1 MEIVDIFQNDEL
13 ETLARK
19 CNTNF
24 RRLAWATRETVRK
37 QSAIDSK
44 AVNEALQDVN
54 EAMQEIGGEI
64 NRLENVVIPDTV
76 STQIDALDIPGMI
89 DDGVASVI
97 PPVGAYMMSDTS
109 PDAMY
114 QGTTWSQ
121 VDTVDTTGGLQIPVW
136 QRTA

>member
-1 MEIVDIFQNDEL
+1 MEIVDIFQSDEL

-24 RRLAWATRETVRK
+24 RRLAWATREAVRK
-37 QSAIDSK
+37 QSAIDGEAVDK
-44 AVNEALQDVN
+44 AL
-54 EAMQEIGGEI
+54 QEIGNGI

-76 STQIDALDIPGMI
+76 STQLDALDIQGMI
-89 DDGVASVI
+89 DDGVARAI
-97 PPVGAYMMSDTS
+97 PPVGAYMMSDMS